1 LRIQTLSFR
10 LNRAAVSR
18 KSLGPEQES
27 PNSKIMLEII
37 GTLIIGLIVGALAKL
52 IVPGKDPGGCI
63 VTIIIGIAGS
73 FIAFYI
79 EKALG
84 WRFGPPGSLQPVGF
98 LPSLGGAI
106 LLLLIYH
113 LLRRKR

>member
-1 LRIQTLSFR
+1 
-10 LNRAAVSR
+10 
-18 KSLGPEQES
+18 
-27 PNSKIMLEII
+27 MLDII

-63 VTIIIGIAGS
+63 LTMVIGVAGS

-79 EKALG
+79 ERALG

-98 LPSLGGAI
+98 LPSLAGAI
-106 LLLLIYH
+106 VLLLIYH
-113 LLRRKR
+113 MVRRRR

>member
-1 LRIQTLSFR
+1 
-10 LNRAAVSR
+10 
-18 KSLGPEQES
+18 
-27 PNSKIMLEII
+27 MLEII
-37 GTLIIGLIVGALAKL
+37 GALIIGLVVGALAKL
-52 IVPGKDPGGCI
+52 IVPGKEPGGCI
-63 VTIIIGIAGS
+63 LTIAIGVAGS

-106 LLLLIYH
+106 LLLFIYH
-113 LLRRKR
+113 FVRRGR